1 MDLNAFFKS
10 QVDDL
15 KANQLNWSPKTLG
28 SMSANRA
35 TFDNKEV
42 VALCTNNYLG
52 LSSHKKLIR
61 ASVDAAK
68 HFGAGSGSVRAIAGT
83 MQLHRDLEARIA
95 GFKHTDAAL
104 YYQSGFTVNSGLLPA
119 ILQEGWTVI
128 SDELNHGSII
138 DGVRLSKAEKM
149 IYRHNDVD
157 DLEARLREARAK
169 NPKGILVAT
178 DGVFSMDGDIAPLDR
193 IAELASQFDANVY
206 VDDAHGDGVLGENGT
221 GIVSHFGLHGKIDIE
236 MGTFSK
242 AFGTVGG
249 YVCGSSD
256 LCEFALNKSRTWL
269 LTGSHPPATVA
280 ASIAALDVIESE
292 PKWVKA
298 LWRNRKAFVRGLQ
311 GLGFNTGNSQT
322 PIVPAMM
329 PEAGVAKE
337 FSRALYDEGVYALP
351 IVFPMVAKDKPRI
364 RCQVNARHS
373 KEDLELALSAFERVG
388 KRLRVI

>member
-61 ASVDAAK
+61 ASMDAAK

-329 PEAGVAKE
+329 PEASVAKE